1 MNRYCF
7 LILITL
13 GVFACDTQLTPY
25 MEQLTQWDKALENN
39 PETIGDSLAT
49 LNVAKLNKA
58 EKAYY
63 YLLEAAVADKNLK
76 QLKNDSTLLISERY
90 YNSKKDYYALARTQY
105 YLSKYQKEPQKIYEL
120 LKTAEINFE
129 KSPKDDYHILG
140 LIYYWLGQ
148 IQYRQYN
155 TSEAELYYKKSNQIY
170 SEVKDSL
177 YMIYSLRQL
186 GRIYSNQKSFDLA
199 KKNFAEALNIL
210 DNIDDVNSTQIT
222 QLYASILINQSPLFQ
237 KTGDL
242 DSAFVIS
249 KKCIS
254 IIEKRNIPIKSSFY
268 FIFIK
273 ILKLKGEIDSCKYYG
288 IKMKNAAFKENNL
301 FNLVNCY
308 KTLSQIEEE
317 QKNYQKACEFN
328 SKYNELKDELNSK
341 HEREILKELE
351 QKYALAEKE
360 KENLKDR
367 NKSLWYFTISLTI
380 ALTASIV
387 ALYFSWI
394 HRKLKVKNAHLS
406 EEIAKTQWGF
416 ALSKELIA
424 DNSSAYE
431 KLELLLTKNIKL
443 IPNKVYYE
451 FENSLK
457 AQKEE
462 YSQRLFSALTNID
475 NNFIEKLQRKFPELN
490 IDEVMLAY
498 MLRHEWDINDIAQV
512 FRISFE
518 AFKKRKYR
526 LKVKILGTDNNK
538 ISLED
543 YLNKM

>member
-1 MNRYCF
+1 MCIR
-7 LILITL
+7 
-13 GVFACDTQLTPY
+13 
-25 MEQLTQWDKALENN
+25 
-39 PETIGDSLAT
+39 DS
-49 LNVAKLNKA
+49 
-58 EKAYY
+58 
-63 YLLEAAVADKNLK
+63 
-76 QLKNDSTLLISERY
+76 
-90 YNSKKDYYALARTQY
+90 
-105 YLSKYQKEPQKIYEL
+105 
-120 LKTAEINFE
+120 
-129 KSPKDDYHILG
+129 
-140 LIYYWLGQ
+140 
-148 IQYRQYN
+148 
-155 TSEAELYYKKSNQIY
+155 
-170 SEVKDSL
+170 
-177 YMIYSLRQL
+177 
-186 GRIYSNQKSFDLA
+186 
-199 KKNFAEALNIL
+199 
-210 DNIDDVNSTQIT
+210 
-222 QLYASILINQSPLFQ
+222 
-237 KTGDL
+237 
-242 DSAFVIS
+242 
-249 KKCIS
+249 
-254 IIEKRNIPIKSSFY
+254 
-268 FIFIK
+268 
-273 ILKLKGEIDSCKYYG
+273 
-288 IKMKNAAFKENNL
+288 
-301 FNLVNCY
+301 
-308 KTLSQIEEE
+308 
-317 QKNYQKACEFN
+317 
-328 SKYNELKDELNSK
+328 
-341 HEREILKELE
+341 
-351 QKYALAEKE
+351 
-360 KENLKDR
+360 

>member
-7 LILITL
+7 SILIVL

-25 MEQLTQWDKALENN
+25 MAKLTQWDKILEDN
-39 PETIGDSLAT
+39 PQAIADSLTT
-49 LNVAKLNKA
+49 LDVAKLNKA

-63 YLLEAAVADKNLK
+63 YLLEAAMADKNLN
-76 QLKNDSTLLISERY
+76 QLENDSTLLIAEKY
-90 YNSKKDYYALARTQY
+90 YSSKKDYYALARTQY
-105 YLSKYQKEPQKIYEL
+105 YLSKYQEDPQEIYEL

-129 KSPKDDYHILG
+129 KSSKEDYHILG

-148 IQYRQYN
+148 VQHKQDNYA
-155 TSEAELYYKKSNQIY
+155 EAELYYKKSIDIY
-170 SEVKDSL
+170 SNLNDSL
-177 YMIYSLRQL
+177 YVVYSLRQL
-186 GRIYSNQKSFDLA
+186 GRIYSNQNSLDLA
-199 KKNFAEALNIL
+199 KKNLAKALTII
-210 DNIDDVNSTQIT
+210 DNIDNYNNQ
-222 QLYASILINQSPLFQ
+222 QLTLLHASILNNQSLLFQ
-237 KTGDL
+237 KLGYI
-242 DSAFVIS
+242 DSAIITS
-249 KKCIS
+249 RKCIS
-254 IIEKRNIPIKSSFY
+254 ILEERDISIKSPYY
-268 FIFIK
+268 FVIINIFHQQRR
-273 ILKLKGEIDSCKYYG
+273 LDSCEYYT
-288 IKMKNAAFKENNL
+288 IKMKDAAEKENNL
-301 FNLVNCY
+301 FNLANCY
-308 KTLSQIEEE
+308 KNLSQIEEE
-317 QKNYQKACEFN
+317 QGNYRKACEFRDKFN
-328 SKYNELKDELNSK
+328 AIKDKLNSN
-341 HEREILKELE
+341 HEKEVLKELE
-351 QKYALAEKE
+351 KKYALAEKE
-360 KENLKDR
+360 KENLRDR
-367 NKSLWYFTISLTI
+367 NRSLWYFTISLTI
-380 ALTASIV
+380 ALAASIV

-443 IPNKVYYE
+443 IPDKVYYE

-457 AQKEE
+457 AQKED

-475 NNFIEKLQRKFPELN
+475 NNFIEKLQHKFPELN

-512 FRISFE
+512 FRITFE

-526 LKVKILGTDNNK
+526 LKVKILGNDNNK

-543 YLNKM
+543 YLIKM

>member
-222 QLYASILINQSPLFQ
+222 QLYASILINQSLLFQ

-341 HEREILKELE
+341 YEREILKELE

>member
-222 QLYASILINQSPLFQ
+222 QLYASILINQSLLFQ

-518 AFKKRKYR
+518 AFKK
-526 LKVKILGTDNNK
+526 T
-538 ISLED
+538 
-543 YLNKM
+543 

>member
-140 LIYYWLGQ
+140 LIYYWLGP

-222 QLYASILINQSPLFQ
+222 QLYASILINQSLLFQ

>member
-1 MNRYCF
+1 M
-7 LILITL
+7 L
-13 GVFACDTQLTPY
+13 GAFACDTQLTPY
-25 MEQLTQWDKALENN
+25 MEQLIQWDKILEDN
-39 PETIGDSLAT
+39 PQTIGDSLAT
-49 LNVAKLNKA
+49 MNVAKLNKA

-76 QLKNDSTLLISERY
+76 QLENDSTLLISEKY

-105 YLSKYQKEPQKIYEL
+105 YLSKYQEDPQKIYEL

-129 KSPKDDYHILG
+129 KSSKDDYHILG

-148 IQYRQYN
+148 IQYKQIN
-155 TSEAELYYKKSNQIY
+155 LSEAELYYKKSNQIY
-170 SEVKDSL
+170 SKLKDSL
-177 YMIYSLRQL
+177 YMVYSLRQL
-186 GRIYSNQKSFDLA
+186 NRIYNKQKKYDLA
-199 KKNFAEALNIL
+199 KENSNHMLDIIKYIDNKNDPQVSE
-210 DNIDDVNSTQIT
+210 
-222 QLYASILINQSPLFQ
+222 LYASILNNQSFLLIN
-237 KTGDL
+237 TGNI
-242 DSAFVIS
+242 DSALMS
-249 KKCIS
+249 SRRCIS
-254 IIEKRNIPIKSSFY
+254 LLDNRDISIKSPYYLGIINVFR
-268 FIFIK
+268 K
-273 ILKLKGEIDSCKYYG
+273 KEEIDSCKFYG
-288 IKMKNAAFKENNL
+288 IKMKKAAEQENNL
-301 FNLVNCY
+301 FNLANCY
-308 KTLSQIEEE
+308 KNLSQISIE
-317 QKNYQKACEFN
+317 QKDYKQACIYNSLFN
-328 SKYNELKDELNSK
+328 KLKDRINSN
-341 HEREILKELE
+341 HEKEVLKELE
-351 QKYALAEKE
+351 KKYALAEKE
-360 KENLKDR
+360 KENLRDR
-367 NKSLWYFTISLTI
+367 NRSLWYFTISLTI
-380 ALTASIV
+380 ALAASIV

-475 NNFIEKLQRKFPELN
+475 NNFIEKLQHKFPDLN

-512 FRISFE
+512 FRITFE

-526 LKVKILGTDNNK
+526 LKTKILGTDNNK

>member
-140 LIYYWLGQ
+140 LIYYWLSQ

-222 QLYASILINQSPLFQ
+222 QLYASILINQSLLFQ

>member
-39 PETIGDSLAT
+39 PEIIGDSLST

-105 YLSKYQKEPQKIYEL
+105 YLSKYQEDPQKIYEL

-148 IQYRQYN
+148 IQYKQYN
-155 TSEAELYYKKSNQIY
+155 LTEAELYYKKSSEIY
-170 SEVKDSL
+170 SQLKDSL
-177 YMIYSLRQL
+177 YMAYSLRQL
-186 GRIYSNQKSFDLA
+186 SRIYSKQKKNTLA
-199 KKNFAEALNIL
+199 KDYLTEVLKIISRI
-210 DNIDDVNSTQIT
+210 DNKQDKQLS
-222 QLYASILINQSPLFQ
+222 QLYASILNNQSLLFQ
-237 KTGDL
+237 KIGDI
-242 DSAFVIS
+242 DSALIIS
-249 KKCIS
+249 RKCIS
-254 IIEKRNIPIKSSFY
+254 ILEERDISIKSPY
-268 FIFIK
+268 YLVVINIFRQ
-273 ILKLKGEIDSCKYYG
+273 KGEIDSCKYYG
-288 IKMKNAAFKENNL
+288 LKMKNAAESENNL
-301 FNLVNCY
+301 INSINCY
-308 KTLSQIEEE
+308 KYLFEIEEE
-317 QKNYQKACEFN
+317 QGNYKKACELRAKF
-328 SKYNELKDELNSK
+328 NELKDEFNSNHK
-341 HEREILKELE
+341 RDVLKELE
-351 QKYALAEKE
+351 RKYALAEKE
-360 KENLKDR
+360 KENLRDR

-380 ALTASIV
+380 ALAASIV

-443 IPNKVYYE
+443 IPDKVYYE

-475 NNFIEKLQRKFPELN
+475 NNFIEKLQYKFPDLN

-512 FRISFE
+512 FRITFE

-526 LKVKILGTDNNK
+526 LKIKILGADNNK

>member
-148 IQYRQYN
+148 IQYRQDN

-222 QLYASILINQSPLFQ
+222 QLYASILINQSLLFQ

>member
-199 KKNFAEALNIL
+199 KKNFAEALNIP

-222 QLYASILINQSPLFQ
+222 QLYASILINQSLLFQ

>member
-105 YLSKYQKEPQKIYEL
+105 YLSKYPKEPQNIYKL
-120 LKTAEINFE
+120 LKKAESNFE
-129 KSPKDDYHILG
+129 KSSSTNYHILG
-140 LIYYWLGQ
+140 LIYYRLGQ
-148 IQYRQYN
+148 IQHKQDNY
-155 TSEAELYYKKSNQIY
+155 SEAKLYYKKSNQIY
-170 SEVKDSL
+170 SELKDSI

-186 GRIYSNQKSFDLA
+186 GRIYSNQKSIDLA
-199 KKNFAEALNIL
+199 KKNFAEALKIL
-210 DNIDDVNSTQIT
+210 DNIDDAQSPQIT
-222 QLYASILINQSPLFQ
+222 QLYASILNNQSLLFQ
-237 KTGDL
+237 KEGDL
-242 DSAFVIS
+242 DSAFIIS

-268 FIFIK
+268 FVFLK

-288 IKMKNAAFKENNL
+288 IKMKDAAFKENNL

-308 KTLSQIEEE
+308 KILSQIEEE
-317 QKNYQKACEFN
+317 QENYKKACEFN
-328 SKYNELKDELNSK
+328 LKYNELKDELYSN
-341 HEREILKELE
+341 HEKEVLKELE
-351 QKYALAEKE
+351 KKYALAERE
-360 KENLKDR
+360 KENLRDR
-367 NKSLWYFTISLTI
+367 NRSLWYFTISLTI
-380 ALTASIV
+380 ALAASIV

-475 NNFIEKLQRKFPELN
+475 NNFIEKLQYKFPDLN

-512 FRISFE
+512 FRITFE

-526 LKVKILGTDNNK
+526 LKIKILGADNNK

>member
-49 LNVAKLNKA
+49 LNVAKLNKT

-105 YLSKYQKEPQKIYEL
+105 YLSKYQEDPQKIYEL

-129 KSPKDDYHILG
+129 KSPKNDYHILG

-148 IQYRQYN
+148 IQYKQIN
-155 TSEAELYYKKSNQIY
+155 LSEAELYYKKSSELY
-170 SEVKDSL
+170 SQLKDSL
-177 YMIYSLRQL
+177 YMAYSLRQL
-186 GRIYSNQKSFDLA
+186 SRIYIRQKREKLA
-199 KKNFAEALNIL
+199 KEKLAEVLEILNHI
-210 DNIDDVNSTQIT
+210 DNEQDEQLS
-222 QLYASILINQSPLFQ
+222 QLYASILNNQSLLFQ
-237 KTGDL
+237 KIGDL
-242 DSAFVIS
+242 DSAFLIS

-254 IIEKRNIPIKSSFY
+254 IIEKRNITIKSSFY
-268 FIFIK
+268 MVFVK
-273 ILKLKGEIDSCKYYG
+273 ILRMKGEIDSCKIYG
-288 IKMKNAAFKENNL
+288 LKTKEAAEKENNL
-301 FNLVNCY
+301 FNLVSCY
-308 KTLSQIEEE
+308 KILSQIEEE
-317 QKNYQKACEFN
+317 QGNYKNACNFHL
-328 SKYNELKDELNSK
+328 KYNELKDKLNSN
-341 HEREILKELE
+341 HEKEILKELE
-351 QKYALAEKE
+351 QKYVLAEKE
-360 KENLKDR
+360 KEHLRDR
-367 NKSLWYFTISLTI
+367 NRSLWYFTISLTI

-443 IPNKVYYE
+443 IPDKVYYE

-475 NNFIEKLQRKFPELN
+475 NNFIEKLQHKFPDLN

-512 FRISFE
+512 FRITFE

-526 LKVKILGTDNNK
+526 LKIKILGVDNNK
-538 ISLED
+538 INLED
-543 YLNKM
+543 YLSKM

>member
-105 YLSKYQKEPQKIYEL
+105 YLPKYQKEPQKIYEL

-222 QLYASILINQSPLFQ
+222 QLYASILINQSLLFQ

>member
-222 QLYASILINQSPLFQ
+222 QLYASILINQSLLFQ

-328 SKYNELKDELNSK
+328 SKYNELKDELNPK

>member
-105 YLSKYQKEPQKIYEL
+105 YLSKYQEDPQKIYEL

-148 IQYRQYN
+148 IQYKQYN
-155 TSEAELYYKKSNQIY
+155 LTEAELYYKKSSEIY
-170 SEVKDSL
+170 SQLKDSL
-177 YMIYSLRQL
+177 YMAYSLRQL
-186 GRIYSNQKSFDLA
+186 SRIYSKQKKNTLA
-199 KKNFAEALNIL
+199 KDYLTEVLKIISRI
-210 DNIDDVNSTQIT
+210 DNKQDKQLS
-222 QLYASILINQSPLFQ
+222 QLYASILNNQSLLFQ
-237 KTGDL
+237 KIGDI
-242 DSAFVIS
+242 DSALIIS
-249 KKCIS
+249 RKCIS
-254 IIEKRNIPIKSSFY
+254 ILEERDISIKSPY
-268 FIFIK
+268 YLVVINIFRQ
-273 ILKLKGEIDSCKYYG
+273 KGEIDSCKYYG
-288 IKMKNAAFKENNL
+288 LKMKNAAESENNL
-301 FNLVNCY
+301 INSINCY
-308 KTLSQIEEE
+308 KYLFEIEEE
-317 QKNYQKACEFN
+317 QGNCKKACELRAKF
-328 SKYNELKDELNSK
+328 NELKDEFNSNHK
-341 HEREILKELE
+341 RDVLKELE
-351 QKYALAEKE
+351 RKYALAEKE
-360 KENLKDR
+360 KENLRDR

-380 ALTASIV
+380 ALAASIV

-443 IPNKVYYE
+443 IPDKVYYE

-475 NNFIEKLQRKFPELN
+475 NNFIEKLQYKFPDLN

-512 FRISFE
+512 FRITFE

-526 LKVKILGTDNNK
+526 LKIKILGADNNK

-543 YLNKM
+543 YLSKM

>member
-105 YLSKYQKEPQKIYEL
+105 YLSKYQEDPQKIYEL

-148 IQYRQYN
+148 IQYKQYN
-155 TSEAELYYKKSNQIY
+155 LVEAEQYYKKSNQIY
-170 SEVKDSL
+170 SHIKDSL
-177 YMIYSLRQL
+177 YMAYSLRQL
-186 GRIYSNQKSFDLA
+186 SRIYSTQKKNKLA
-199 KKNFAEALNIL
+199 KDNLAEVLRIISR
-210 DNIDDVNSTQIT
+210 IDDKKDKHLS
-222 QLYASILINQSPLFQ
+222 QLYASILNNQSLLFQ
-237 KTGDL
+237 KIGDI
-242 DSAFVIS
+242 DSALIIS
-249 KKCIS
+249 RKCIS
-254 IIEKRNIPIKSSFY
+254 ILEERDISIKSPYY
-268 FIFIK
+268 FVIINIFQQ
-273 ILKLKGEIDSCKYYG
+273 KGELDSCEYYNL
-288 IKMKNAAFKENNL
+288 KMKDAAEKENNL
-301 FNLVNCY
+301 FNLVNSY
-308 KTLSQIEEE
+308 KNLSQIEEE
-317 QKNYQKACEFN
+317 QGNYKKACEFRD
-328 SKYNELKDELNSK
+328 KFNEVKDKLNSN
-341 HEREILKELE
+341 HEKEVLKELE
-351 QKYALAEKE
+351 QKYALAERE
-360 KENLKDR
+360 KENLRDR
-367 NKSLWYFTISLTI
+367 NRSLWYFTISLTI

-431 KLELLLTKNIKL
+431 KLELLLIKNIKL

-475 NNFIEKLQRKFPELN
+475 NNFIEKLQRRFPDLN

-498 MLRHEWDINDIAQV
+498 MLRHDWDINDIAQV
-512 FRISFE
+512 FRITFE

-526 LKVKILGTDNNK
+526 LKIKILGVENNK

>member
-222 QLYASILINQSPLFQ
+222 QLYASILINQSLLFQ

-301 FNLVNCY
+301 FNLVNCS
-308 KTLSQIEEE
+308 LSQIEEE

>member
-222 QLYASILINQSPLFQ
+222 QLYASILINQSLLFQ

-380 ALTASIV
+380 LTASIV

>member
-222 QLYASILINQSPLFQ
+222 QLYASILINQSLLFQ

-254 IIEKRNIPIKSSFY
+254 IIEKRNIPIKSFFY

>member
-222 QLYASILINQSPLFQ
+222 QLYASILINQSLLFQ

-526 LKVKILGTDNNK
+526 LKVKILGTNNNK

>member
-105 YLSKYQKEPQKIYEL
+105 YLSKYPKEPQKIYEL

-222 QLYASILINQSPLFQ
+222 QLYASILINQSLLFQ

-443 IPNKVYYE
+443 IPDKVYYE

>member
-170 SEVKDSL
+170 SEVKDLL

-222 QLYASILINQSPLFQ
+222 QLYASILINQSLLFQ

>member
-222 QLYASILINQSPLFQ
+222 QLYASILINQSLLFQ

-526 LKVKILGTDNNK
+526 LIVKILGTDNNK

>member
-140 LIYYWLGQ
+140 SIYYWLGQ

-222 QLYASILINQSPLFQ
+222 QLYASILINQSLLFQ

>member
-1 MNRYCF
+1 M
-7 LILITL
+7 L

-25 MEQLTQWDKALENN
+25 MEQLTQWDKILEDN
-39 PETIGDSLAT
+39 PQTIGDSLAT
-49 LNVAKLNKA
+49 INVAKLNKA

-76 QLKNDSTLLISERY
+76 QLENDSTLLSSEKY

-105 YLSKYQKEPQKIYEL
+105 YLSKYQEDPQKIYEL

-129 KSPKDDYHILG
+129 KSSKDDYRILG

-148 IQYRQYN
+148 IQHKQYN
-155 TSEAELYYKKSNQIY
+155 LSEAEQYYKKSNQIY
-170 SEVKDSL
+170 FQIKDSL
-177 YMIYSLRQL
+177 YMAYSLRQL
-186 GRIYSNQKSFDLA
+186 SRIYSSQKNNKLA
-199 KKNFAEALNIL
+199 KDNLTEALRIISHI
-210 DNIDDVNSTQIT
+210 DNKQDKQISY
-222 QLYASILINQSPLFQ
+222 LYASILNNQSLLFQ
-237 KTGDL
+237 KIGDI
-242 DSAFVIS
+242 DSALLIS
-249 KKCIS
+249 RKCIS
-254 IIEKRNIPIKSSFY
+254 ILEERDISIKSPYY
-268 FIFIK
+268 FVIINIFQQQG
-273 ILKLKGEIDSCKYYG
+273 KLDSCEYYNL
-288 IKMKNAAFKENNL
+288 KMKNAAEKENNL
-301 FNLVNCY
+301 FNLVNSY
-308 KTLSQIEEE
+308 KNLSQIEEE
-317 QKNYQKACEFN
+317 QGNYKKACEFRD
-328 SKYNELKDELNSK
+328 KFNEIKDKLNSN
-341 HEREILKELE
+341 HEKEVLKELE
-351 QKYALAEKE
+351 KKYALAEKE
-360 KENLKDR
+360 KENLRDR
-367 NKSLWYFTISLTI
+367 NRSLWYFTISLTI
-380 ALTASIV
+380 ALAASIV

-475 NNFIEKLQRKFPELN
+475 NNFIEKLQHKFPDLN

-512 FRISFE
+512 FRITFE
-518 AFKKRKYR
+518 AFKKRRYR
-526 LKVKILGTDNNK
+526 LKIKILGTDNNK

>member
-222 QLYASILINQSPLFQ
+222 QLYASILINQSLLFQ

-380 ALTASIV
+380 ALTAS
-387 ALYFSWI
+387 LYFSWI

>member
-7 LILITL
+7 SILIVL

-25 MEQLTQWDKALENN
+25 MAKLTQWDKTLEDN
-39 PETIGDSLAT
+39 PQAIADSLTT
-49 LNVAKLNKA
+49 LDVAKLNKA

-63 YLLEAAVADKNLK
+63 YLLEAVVANKKLE
-76 QLKNDSTLLISERY
+76 LLENDSTLLVAEKY
-90 YNSKKDYYALARTQY
+90 YKNRKDYYALARTQY
-105 YLSKYQKEPQKIYEL
+105 YLSKYKEDPQEIYEL

-129 KSPKDDYHILG
+129 KSSKENYYILG

-148 IQYRQYN
+148 IQYKQMN
-155 TSEAELYYKKSNQIY
+155 LSEAELYYKKSIDIY
-170 SEVKDSL
+170 TNLKDSL
-177 YMIYSLRQL
+177 YIAYNLKQL
-186 GRIYSNQKSFDLA
+186 GRMYSNKKDYNLA
-199 KKNFAEALNIL
+199 KRKLSEALQIISSI
-210 DNIDDVNSTQIT
+210 DNDHDQQIT
-222 QLYASILINQSPLFQ
+222 QLYASILNIQSFLYQ
-237 KTGDL
+237 KTNNINEAII
-242 DSAFVIS
+242 SS
-249 KKCIS
+249 KKCITLLEDRDILVKS
-254 IIEKRNIPIKSSFY
+254 PYYPAIINIFKQ
-268 FIFIK
+268 
-273 ILKLKGEIDSCKYYG
+273 KGEIDSCKHYSL
-288 IKMKNAAFKENNL
+288 KMKNAAEKENNL

-308 KTLSQIEEE
+308 KNLSKIEEE
-317 QKNYQKACEFN
+317 QGNYKKACEFN
-328 SKYNELKDELNSK
+328 LRFNELKDKLNSN
-341 HEREILKELE
+341 HEKEVLKELE
-351 QKYALAEKE
+351 KKYALAEKE
-360 KENLKDR
+360 KENLRDR
-367 NKSLWYFTISLTI
+367 NRSLWYFTISLTI
-380 ALTASIV
+380 ALAASII

-443 IPNKVYYE
+443 IPDKVYYE

-457 AQKEE
+457 AQKED

-475 NNFIEKLQRKFPELN
+475 NNFIEKLQHKFPELN

-512 FRISFE
+512 FRITFE

-526 LKVKILGTDNNK
+526 LKVKILGNDNNK

-543 YLNKM
+543 YLIKM

>member
-186 GRIYSNQKSFDLA
+186 GKIYSNQKSFDLA

-222 QLYASILINQSPLFQ
+222 QLYASILINQSLLFQ

-443 IPNKVYYE
+443 IPDKVYYE

>member
-7 LILITL
+7 SILIVL

-25 MEQLTQWDKALENN
+25 MVKLTQWDKILEDN
-39 PETIGDSLAT
+39 PQAIADSLTT
-49 LNVAKLNKA
+49 LDVAKLSKA

-63 YLLEAAVADKNLK
+63 YLLEAAMADKNLN
-76 QLKNDSTLLISERY
+76 QLENDSTLLIAEKY
-90 YNSKKDYYALARTQY
+90 YSSKKDYYALARTQY
-105 YLSKYQKEPQKIYEL
+105 YLSKYQEDPQEIYEL

-129 KSPKDDYHILG
+129 KSSKEDYHILG

-148 IQYRQYN
+148 IQYKQIN
-155 TSEAELYYKKSNQIY
+155 LSEAELYYKKSNQIY
-170 SEVKDSL
+170 SSLKDSL
-177 YMIYSLRQL
+177 YMVYSLRQL
-186 GRIYSNQKSFDLA
+186 NLIYNKQKKYNLA
-199 KKNFAEALNIL
+199 KENSNHMLEIIKHI
-210 DNIDDVNSTQIT
+210 DNRNDPQVSE
-222 QLYASILINQSPLFQ
+222 LYASILNNKSFLLQN
-237 KTGDL
+237 TGNI
-242 DSAFVIS
+242 DSALIIS
-249 KKCIS
+249 KECIS
-254 IIEKRNIPIKSSFY
+254 LLEERDLSMKSPYYYRIINIFRQKS
-268 FIFIK
+268 K
-273 ILKLKGEIDSCKYYG
+273 IDSCKYYG
-288 IKMKNAAFKENNL
+288 LKMKKAAEQENNL
-301 FNLVNCY
+301 FNLANCY
-308 KTLSQIEEE
+308 KNLSQISKE
-317 QKNYQKACEFN
+317 QEDYKQACVFN
-328 SKYNELKDELNSK
+328 SLYNEIKDKLNSN
-341 HEREILKELE
+341 HEKEVLKELE

-360 KENLKDR
+360 KENLRDR
-367 NKSLWYFTISLTI
+367 NRSLWYFTISLTI
-380 ALTASIV
+380 ALAASII

-443 IPNKVYYE
+443 IPDKVYYE

-457 AQKEE
+457 AQKED

-475 NNFIEKLQRKFPELN
+475 NNFIEKLQHKFPELN

-512 FRISFE
+512 FRITFE

-526 LKVKILGTDNNK
+526 LKVKILGNDNNK

-543 YLNKM
+543 YLIKM

>member
-222 QLYASILINQSPLFQ
+222 QLYASILINQSLLFQ

-288 IKMKNAAFKENNL
+288 IKMKNATFKENNL